1 MKFPKA
7 FHKKS
12 KSAPQA
18 SKQRKGS
25 RVPLAT
31 DDLTRKERK
40 ILGKKMRQVNRE
52 VPILNY
58 LKPKPISLSYL
69 ADHLADYANN
79 QDGAV
84 RVLTDNDG
92 NEAYSVLIV
101 TEDMLEDLGFSVNK
115 KQNPEGLRDLGQLA
129 AQISS
134 NQIATATTVKDYEDH
149 RLVIIPIKDTLDALE
164 EYDEFKKADFR
175 WAAFPVSGMD
185 DVRHAEV
192 FQLANTVTLAE
203 LQRIAVNH
211 SELSMNDQ
219 NEVAIVNDDVGGDP
233 AADNSV
239 EAAEGPGVDDGDGG
253 FDPTDQL
260 NMPGMDDFSDLENNG
275 SPVVDNPNQPTQ
287 VERPASELHS
297 QPAPTPQPATTST
310 ADILNNAGVANSGNN
325 DDVNADLQDLMSRS
339 GLTSAADTNNGPAAP
354 IDLNAIPDD
363 DPGDQALGN
372 LTGANTVPAAQ
383 SKDEYDAN
391 LAEATSSIKTYK
403 DHLDNN
409 DLNLVIDT
417 TQFDNQS
424 LNHKPIQFTIEN
436 VDPNDQLGQLA
447 NQYRQQ
453 YNDRLR
459 SDYEAQESALRN
471 LFISRA
477 SNTANYIMQKL
488 NHLKGNSSKLA
499 QKGEQ
504 IEQDHKVN
512 QQAIESNWAQ
522 YVAEQTAA
530 YDERKRQ
537 AGEKAK
543 ADALAEYD
551 AENSEAFQMK
561 LDVEH
566 QKRLATENSRYLSQK
581 HELQNQKIRIAQ
593 TAYLSTV
600 NGIMKDI
607 NEARQQNY
615 EKNKALFEKFNRSIQ
630 ALMNDQ
636 YTSERN
642 RQIAA
647 AKALEHDHAVEDA
660 KAHAEQVKKEYQQ
673 KRDQIQQDADNKV
686 ARLSKSYEESAKQT
700 RDSYESQIASLKS
713 QLDQANQNATLAQ
726 QQAIR
731 DVQQAKADSRSEI
744 DRLME
749 EHSRNTK
756 LSDQQ
761 YDRSRKNA
769 LLISILSIVAALLV
783 GFVIRGFFGG
793 NQSNNNTANNEPRQE
808 QTTKTDNTK
817 KQPAT
822 TVTNN
827 YNYGGTAAENSGKNV
842 GNSKSTRGENA
853 NNNSTA
859 PTKSNGTTAVA
870 NN

>member
-1 MKFPKA
+1 MKFSKM
-7 FHKKS
+7 FHKKA
-12 KSAPQA
+12 KSAPKA

-69 ADHLADYANN
+69 ADHLADYAKN

-92 NEAYSVLIV
+92 HEAYSVLIV

-149 RLVIIPIKDTLDALE
+149 RLVIIPINDTLDALE
-164 EYDEFKKADFR
+164 EYDEFKKADFK

-185 DVRHAEV
+185 DVRQAEV

-203 LQRIAVNH
+203 LHQIAVNH

-219 NEVAIVNDDVGGDP
+219 NEVAIVNDD
-233 AADNSV
+233 
-239 EAAEGPGVDDGDGG
+239 EGPDTSVDDSNEDSAVPSVDDGGA

-260 NMPGMDDFSDLENNG
+260 NMPGMDDFSNTDDND
-275 SPVVDNPNQPTQ
+275 SSVTSNPNQPAQ
-287 VERPASELHS
+287 VERPASELNS
-297 QPAPTPQPATTST
+297 QPAMTST
-310 ADILNNAGVANSGNN
+310 DAMLNNAANDNSGGDNN

-339 GLTSAADTNNGPAAP
+339 GLTSSADNSNGSSVPV
-354 IDLNAIPDD
+354 DLNAIPDD
-363 DPGDQALGN
+363 DSDNQGN
-372 LTGANTVPAAQ
+372 NSLTGVNTVPAAQ

-403 DHLDNN
+403 DYLDNN

-424 LNHKPIQFTIEN
+424 QNHKPIQFTIEN
-436 VDPNDQLGQLA
+436 VDPNDKLGQLA

-477 SNTANYIMQKL
+477 SNTANYIMQRL

-512 QQAIESNWAQ
+512 EQAIESNWAQ

-530 YDERKRQ
+530 YEEKKKQ

-551 AENSEAFQMK
+551 AENSEAFQTK

-566 QKRLATENSRYLSQK
+566 QKRLSAENSRYLSHK

-593 TAYLSTV
+593 TAYLSTI

-607 NEARQQNY
+607 NKARQDNY

-630 ALMNDQ
+630 DLMNNQ
-636 YTSERN
+636 YTSERD

-647 AKALEHDHAVEDA
+647 AKALAHDHAVEDA
-660 KAHAEQVKKEYQQ
+660 EAHAKQVEKEFQQ

-686 ARLSKSYEESAKQT
+686 ARLSKSYEDSAKQT
-700 RDSYESQIASLKS
+700 RESYESQIASLKS
-713 QLDQANQNATLAQ
+713 QLDQASQNVTLAQ
-726 QQAIR
+726 QKAIR
-731 DVQQAKADSRSEI
+731 DVQQAKEENKSEI
-744 DRLME
+744 DRLMA

-808 QTTKTDNTK
+808 QTTKSDNTK

-827 YNYGGTAAENSGKNV
+827 YNYGGTAAENSSKN
-842 GNSKSTRGENA
+842 GNSSKA
-853 NNNSTA
+853 NSSETADSNSTTTA
-859 PTKSNGTTAVA
+859 KSNGTASAA
-870 NN
+870 NNN

>member
-1 MKFPKA
+1 MKFPKLS
-7 FHKKS
+7 HKKA
-12 KSAPQA
+12 KSA
-18 SKQRKGS
+18 SKVSQTRKGS

-69 ADHLADYANN
+69 ADHLADYAKN

-84 RVLTDNDG
+84 RILTDNDG
-92 NEAYSVLIV
+92 HEAYSVLIV

-164 EYDEFKKADFR
+164 EYDEFKKADFK
-175 WAAFPVSGMD
+175 WAAFPLSGMD
-185 DVRHAEV
+185 DVRQAEV
-192 FQLANTVTLAE
+192 FQLANTVSLAE
-203 LQRIAVNH
+203 LQQIAVNH
-211 SELSMNDQ
+211 LELSMNDQ
-219 NEVAIVNDDVGGDP
+219 NEVAIVNDDVGGDMP
-233 AADNSV
+233 ANNPV
-239 EAAEGPGVDDGDGG
+239 EDSGVPSVDDDDG

-260 NMPGMDDFSDLENNG
+260 NMPGLDDLSNVADNG
-275 SPVVDNPNQPTQ
+275 SSIVNNPNQPAQ
-287 VERPASELHS
+287 VERPASELTS
-297 QPAPTPQPATTST
+297 QPAPTST
-310 ADILNNAGVANSGNN
+310 DAILNNAANNSGNSDN
-325 DDVNADLQDLMSRS
+325 DINADLQDLMSRS
-339 GLTSAADTNNGPAAP
+339 GLTSAADNNAGSAAP
-354 IDLNAIPDD
+354 VDLNAIPDD
-363 DPGDQALGN
+363 DVDNQNGGG
-372 LTGANTVPAAQ
+372 LTGANTLPAAQ
-383 SKDEYDAN
+383 SKDDYGAS
-391 LAEATSSIKTYK
+391 LAEATGSIKTYT

-409 DLNLVIDT
+409 DLHLVIDT

-424 LNHKPIQFTIEN
+424 QNHKPIQFTIEN
-436 VDPNDQLGQLA
+436 VDPNDRLGQLA

-477 SNTANYIMQKL
+477 SNTANYIMQRL

-512 QQAIESNWAQ
+512 EQAIESNWAQ

-530 YDERKRQ
+530 YDEKKRQ

-543 ADALAEYD
+543 VDALAEYD
-551 AENSEAFQMK
+551 AENSEAFQAR

-566 QKRLATENSRYLSQK
+566 QKRLAAENSRYLSYK

-593 TAYLSTV
+593 TAYLSTI

-607 NEARQQNY
+607 NQARQENY
-615 EKNKALFEKFNRSIQ
+615 EKNKALFEKYNRSIQ
-630 ALMNDQ
+630 ALMNDE
-636 YTSERN
+636 YTSERE

-647 AKALEHDHAVEDA
+647 ADALKHDHAVEDA
-660 KAHAEQVKKEYQQ
+660 KAHAKQVEKEFQQ
-673 KRDQIQQDADNKV
+673 KRDQIQQDADSKV
-686 ARLSKSYEESAKQT
+686 ARLSKSYEDSAKQT
-700 RDSYESQIASLKS
+700 RESYESQIASLKS
-713 QLDQANQNATLAQ
+713 QLDQANQNVTLAQ
-726 QQAIR
+726 QKAIQ
-731 DVQQAKADSRSEI
+731 DVQQAKEENKSEL
-744 DRLME
+744 DRLMA

-769 LLISILSIVAALLV
+769 LLISILSIIAALLV
-783 GFVIRGFFGG
+783 GFVVRGFFGG
-793 NQSNNNTANNEPRQE
+793 NQSNSNVANNEPRQE
-808 QTTKTDNTK
+808 QTTKADNTK

-827 YNYGGTAAENSGKNV
+827 YNYGGATPENSGKDS
-842 GNSKSTRGENA
+842 NSSKVNNSESANSNSTATTKGTGSTSVA
-853 NNNSTA
+853 NNN
-859 PTKSNGTTAVA
+859 
-870 NN
+870 